1 LCTYFF
7 DGRPV
12 HLNDLYWRASDAT
25 QQFWTLSY
33 VPGRRYVN
41 KDVYV
46 LTSGRTFSA
55 AEEFSN
61 NLKTL
66 KRATIVGETTGGGA
80 NPGGM
85 ARLSDHF
92 AAFVPTG
99 RAINPITKTNWEG
112 TGVEPDVK
120 VPKEQALKTA
130 YIMALNKIVA
140 ATKDDDRKQAVK
152 AVVEQTQKEL
162 DEIKAKK

>member
-12 HLNDLYWRASDAT
+12 HLNDLYWRASDAI

-55 AEEFSN
+55 AEEFTN
-61 NLKTL
+61 TLKTL

-85 ARLSDHF
+85 ERLSDHF
-92 AAFVPTG
+92 GVFVPGG
-99 RAINPITKTNWEG
+99 RAINPITKGNWEG
-112 TGVEPDVK
+112 TGITPDLA
-120 VPKEQALKTA
+120 VPASAALDAA
-130 YIMALNKIVA
+130 YRDALTKLSA
-140 ATKDDDRKQAVK
+140 KQRDPRLDQETKDA
-152 AVVEQTQKEL
+152 L
-162 DEIKAKK
+162 AKLSTPPKP

>member
-1 LCTYFF
+1 
-7 DGRPV
+7 
-12 HLNDLYWRASDAT
+12 
-25 QQFWTLSY
+25 
-33 VPGRRYVN
+33 
-41 KDVYV
+41 
-46 LTSGRTFSA
+46 
-55 AEEFSN
+55 
-61 NLKTL
+61 
-66 KRATIVGETTGGGA
+66 
-80 NPGGM
+80 M